1 MHKYFF
7 YLLTLIVSMD
17 SFTDFDM
24 LSSEDVLST
33 PLPLPYDEKIID
45 SSELD
50 KFINQ
55 SINNDKQP
63 VVIFGG
69 NWCPDCR
76 ILAGTLAM
84 PTIKKFLQQYYR
96 IIHIDIGRYDR
107 NMELMNHLNIEPKK
121 GVPRVVILDFKKILL
136 IHLLAV
142 NGQLQEIEKNKRYMT
157 TFRNL
162 YLTINI

>member
-1 MHKYFF
+1 
-7 YLLTLIVSMD
+7 MD

-84 PTIKKFLQQYYR
+84 PTIKKFLQRYYR

-121 GVPRVVILDFKKILL
+121 GVPRVVILDFKKNI
-136 IHLLAV
+136 V
-142 NGQLQEIEKNKRYMT
+142 NSSTSSEWTTARDRKEQEIYDYFQKFVSDN
-157 TFRNL
+157 
-162 YLTINI
+162 

>member
-7 YLLTLIVSMD
+7 YLLTLIVSMN

-121 GVPRVVILDFKKILL
+121 GVPRVVILDFKKNI
-136 IHLLAV
+136 V
-142 NGQLQEIEKNKRYMT
+142 NSSTSSEWTTARDRKEQEIYDYFQKFISDN
-157 TFRNL
+157 
-162 YLTINI
+162 

>member
-33 PLPLPYDEKIID
+33 PLPLPYDKKIID

-121 GVPRVVILDFKKILL
+121 GVPRVVILDFKKNI
-136 IHLLAV
+136 V
-142 NGQLQEIEKNKRYMT
+142 NSSTSSEWTTARDRKEQEIYDYFQKFVSDN
-157 TFRNL
+157 
-162 YLTINI
+162 

>member
-7 YLLTLIVSMD
+7 YLLTLIVSMN

-84 PTIKKFLQQYYR
+84 PTIKKFLQRYYR

-121 GVPRVVILDFKKILL
+121 GVPRVVILDFKKNI
-136 IHLLAV
+136 V
-142 NGQLQEIEKNKRYMT
+142 NSSTSSEWTTARDRKEQEIYDYFQKFVSDN
-157 TFRNL
+157 
-162 YLTINI
+162 

>member
-84 PTIKKFLQQYYR
+84 PTIKKFLQRYYR
-96 IIHIDIGRYDR
+96 IIHIDIGRYDK

-121 GVPRVVILDFKKILL
+121 GVPRVVILDFKKNI
-136 IHLLAV
+136 V
-142 NGQLQEIEKNKRYMT
+142 NSSTSSEWTTARDRKEQEIYDYFQKFVSDN
-157 TFRNL
+157 
-162 YLTINI
+162 

>member
-7 YLLTLIVSMD
+7 YLLTLIVSMN

>member
-84 PTIKKFLQQYYR
+84 PTIKKFLQRYYR

-107 NMELMNHLNIEPKK
+107 NMELMDHLNIESKK
-121 GVPRVVILDFKKILL
+121 GVPRVVILDLEKNI
-136 IHLLAV
+136 V
-142 NGQLQEIEKNKRYMT
+142 NSSTSSEWTTARDRKQQEIYNYFQKFLSN
-157 TFRNL
+157 N
-162 YLTINI
+162 

>member
-7 YLLTLIVSMD
+7 YLLTLIVSMN

-121 GVPRVVILDFKKILL
+121 GVPRVVILDFKKNI
-136 IHLLAV
+136 V
-142 NGQLQEIEKNKRYMT
+142 NSSTSSEWTTARDRKEQEIYDYFQKFVSDN
-157 TFRNL
+157 
-162 YLTINI
+162 